1 MLLSH
6 QGSPYSVTIALSLG
20 FSHCYSDMIGIS
32 SECVSKKLGKVKVS
46 QSCPTLWDPM
56 DFTVHGIAGRFFTS
70 WATKE
75 AQEYWSGQACPFSR
89 IFPTQG
95 LNPSVPH
102 SWRILYQLS
111 HKRSPRILKWAAC
124 PFSSG
129 LSRPRNWTGFS
140 CIAARPTELCGKP
153 IPQVNSCF
161 ALCRVSVRTVL
172 NFNR

>member
-1 MLLSH
+1 MLLCLLA
-6 QGSPYSVTIALSLG
+6 QLCLT
-20 FSHCYSDMIGIS
+20 FC
-32 SECVSKKLGKVKVS
+32 
-46 QSCPTLWDPM
+46 DPM
-56 DFTVHGIAGRFFTS
+56 DYSPPGSSVHGDSPGKNIGVGCHALQSSPPRDWTQVSRIAGRFFTS
-70 WATKE
+70 WAMKE

-111 HKRSPRILKWAAC
+111 HKRSPRILEWAAC